1 MLEPKSRSGIAKVVD
16 RETSKEKEERERERA
31 RERKV
36 IFNNKKV
43 ESHYALEVFHLNST

>member
-1 MLEPKSRSGIAKVVD
+1 MLEPKSRSGITKVVYL
-16 RETSKEKEERERERA
+16 ETSKEKEERT

-36 IFNNKKV
+36 MYNKKV